1 MAKIKVTKP
10 TSAELEKM
18 NVTSWGTWGCE
29 VSVFDWTYDNTETC
43 YILDGRVIVKTD
55 EGETEIKAGDLVTF
69 SKDLSCTWDV
79 KKAIRKHFRFG
90 D

>member
-29 VSVFDWTYDNTETC
+29 VSVFDWTYDNTGEEQNRLST
-43 YILDGRVIVKTD
+43 GRKQSVLGSRGRCRRPGRSRQNPST
-55 EGETEIKAGDLVTF
+55 LRRRR
-69 SKDLSCTWDV
+69 S
-79 KKAIRKHFRFG
+79 
-90 D
+90 